1 MPFSFAAQRLYD
13 QSYPG
18 IQPLIDDSQTGPPVA
33 PQYVVPTAPVTP
45 AAGTVVHVGQAL
57 GGGQY
62 ASMPDDNMPA
72 SYITRAPDG
81 TIVRKV
87 IQSTPFGSASWYSA
101 S

>member
-33 PQYVVPTAPVTP
+33 PQYVVPPPVVIPTS
-45 AAGTVVHVGQAL
+45 GTIVHVGQAL

-87 IQSTPFGSASWYSA
+87 IQYTPFGAAQWYSA
-101 S
+101 T